1 MTYQRKIPILECGHE
16 YVREILYGRWKITL
30 IYYIANGVSR
40 PGELQRKIPQ
50 ASRRVLDVQLNQLV
64 KHEIISKT
72 VYDESVAKV
81 EYQLTAFG
89 LSLLPVVMTVI
100 DWGNKNFK
108 QLKRVTR

>member
-50 ASRRVLDVQLNQLV
+50 ASRRVLDVQLNQ
-64 KHEIISKT
+64 EIISKT
-72 VYDESVAKV
+72 VYDEAVAKV
-81 EYQLTAFG
+81 EYRLTAFG

-100 DWGNKNFK
+100 EWGNKNFK